1 MTEIGPARSES
12 SHFGVR
18 QQVFRLS
25 HFSTTHEPFPTM
37 GKPPDV
43 DFCVRDRS
51 VARVQRLQSHIDI
64 LRAEVNQLR
73 NIGVQTRKR
82 RKDEIGRLR
91 RNLNGKSRELWLKMQ
106 KMRRLGNL
114 AQCKKLL
121 MYPRDPS
128 HDISPKTLTAEA
140 KLLLAQRQCGMVD
153 HQSEI
158 VQNFQKEMI
167 DYLYTTVLPHIKDE
181 QRMATVSRGRTL
193 YGASTFLILSVF
205 VSFR

>member
-1 MTEIGPARSES
+1 MKGQNVHTG
-12 SHFGVR
+12 F
-18 QQVFRLS
+18 VFTLTLLS
-25 HFSTTHEPFPTM
+25 RTHDPFPTM

-43 DFCVRDRS
+43 DSCAKDRL
-51 VARVQRLQSHIDI
+51 VARVQRLQSHIDV
-64 LRAEVNQLR
+64 LRVEVNQLR
-73 NIGVQTRKR
+73 SFGAQTRKR

-106 KMRRLGNL
+106 KMRRFGNL

-128 HDISPKTLTAEA
+128 HDISSKTLTAEA
-140 KLLLAQRQCGMVD
+140 KLLLAQRQGGMVD

-158 VQNFQKEMI
+158 VQKFQKEMI

-181 QRMATVSRGRTL
+181 QRMATVSHGRSP
-193 YGASTFLILSVF
+193 YGAPTILILPFSH
-205 VSFR
+205 RLGNWTNTA